1 MFFGGCDG
9 GCGFWWLVVGGCD
22 CGGVSGGGGG
32 EMVLFDYSCVLVESV
47 TF

>member
-1 MFFGGCDG
+1 MVFGS
-9 GCGFWWLVVGGCD
+9 CGFWWLVVGGCD

-32 EMVLFDYSCVLVESV
+32 GEMVLFDYSCVLVESV